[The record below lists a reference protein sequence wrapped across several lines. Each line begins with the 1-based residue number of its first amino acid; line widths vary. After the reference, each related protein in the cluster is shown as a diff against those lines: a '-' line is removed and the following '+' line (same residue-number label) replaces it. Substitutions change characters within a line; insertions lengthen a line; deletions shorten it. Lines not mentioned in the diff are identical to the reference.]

1 MNLEKHMLNSWYVQ
15 VLRELWFY
23 VTCTEEPW
31 KIIFF
36 FVRILCWVEW
46 NKIRY
51 GSLLESTCAN
61 GFLEGFTVGNPWQE
75 SPLVYISLRA
85 ESAHFTQAVSQ
96 HWSNG
101 IQELNEKK
109 KIQRIWQS
117 LDLKKKTAILLEN
130 AEFSG
135 WAASILRRQVRK
147 RKDSATAPGTW
158 SACCMQGLQK
168 RRQKSLSMT
177 SGKIFTQAG

>member
-1 MNLEKHMLNSWYVQ
+1 MHKDFSRWRGEKKVFLCCVLDSRWILEGNSSNNICK
-15 VLRELWFY
+15 RIDSMARRKD
-23 VTCTEEPW
+23 EPW
-31 KIIFF
+31 EAYVKLVVRTGIERIMVLCDLHGGTLKNNNIF

-101 IQELNEKK
+101 I
-109 KIQRIWQS
+109 
-117 LDLKKKTAILLEN
+117 
-130 AEFSG
+130 
-135 WAASILRRQVRK
+135 
-147 RKDSATAPGTW
+147 
-158 SACCMQGLQK
+158 
-168 RRQKSLSMT
+168 
-177 SGKIFTQAG
+177 